1 MTDAGTPC
9 WIASALIFCRQA
21 WKSLCACAGV
31 LVSAV
36 VAARRIVL
44 VRGSIHRFYH
54 EPAMV
59 IPSIRTVGA
68 LVELLNCRSLA
79 GVRFRNISLRL
90 LATVMPLTG
99 QARLPFSI
107 QKPEAPRL

>member
-1 MTDAGTPC
+1 MSPPGAYAGSDAGT
-9 WIASALIFCRQA
+9 A
-21 WKSLCACAGV
+21 
-31 LVSAV
+31 VSAV
-36 VAARRIVL
+36 VAARIIVL
-44 VRGSIHRFYH
+44 ARGVLRRFYH

-59 IPSIRTVGA
+59 FPSIRTVGA

-79 GVRFRNISLRL
+79 GVRFRNMSFKLP
-90 LATVMPLTG
+90 ATVMPLTG